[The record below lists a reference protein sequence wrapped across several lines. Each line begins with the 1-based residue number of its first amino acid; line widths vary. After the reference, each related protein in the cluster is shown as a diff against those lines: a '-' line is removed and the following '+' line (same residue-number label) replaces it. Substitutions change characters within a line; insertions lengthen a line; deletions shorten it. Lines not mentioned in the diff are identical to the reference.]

1 MSQFKIVCNLD
12 GSELILSKD
21 TYGVRSI
28 YDVIRVDCTFEDA
41 TVYFTIQQ
49 FKDRSGFLMT
59 PGMVE
64 LDTALK
70 AAQKKTEDD
79 INRLASEHFG
89 RIQPFEVEKQQSSF
103 DRFIH
108 RLFGKSSASKN
119 NLVIN

>member
-12 GSELILSKD
+12 GSELVLSKE
-21 TYGVRSI
+21 TYGVRSV

-49 FKDRSGFLMT
+49 FKDRKGYLLN

-64 LDTALK
+64 LDKALK
-70 AAQKKTEDD
+70 AAQKKSEDD
-79 INRLASEHFG
+79 IDHMANEFFG
-89 RIQPFEVEKQQSSF
+89 RVQSFEVEKQQGPF

-108 RLFGKSSASKN
+108 RLFGQSSSSRN